1 MSSLIQ
7 ARDSIKAELAQ
18 AMQGVD
24 FYQRRIEALEKA
36 LDDLE
41 QIPDIDTGGSAAQP
55 SKGRRGRPA
64 RAAKQAAPKKAAAG
78 AKRGRSAKA
87 GGGELPATGGNFWLE
102 LVSAEPKTAPQILE
116 AATDRIGT
124 SLSPDLRKKLA
135 QRMVMALRGM
145 VKNGAIKDSGKGRQ
159 RQYYQS

>member
-41 QIPDIDTGGSAAQP
+41 QIPDLETGGAQE
-55 SKGRRGRPA
+55 SGKARRGRPA
-64 RAAKQAAPKKAAAG
+64 RAAKQSAPKKSAG
-78 AKRGRSAKA
+78 AAKRGRAAKS
-87 GGGELPATGGNFWLE
+87 GGGELPATGGSFWME
-102 LVSAEPKTAPQILE
+102 LVDTEPRTAPQILE
-116 AATDRIGT
+116 AATQRIGT
-124 SLSPDLRKKLA
+124 SLSPELRKKLA

-145 VKNGAIKDSGKGRQ
+145 VKSGAIKDSGKGRQ
-159 RQYYQS
+159 RQFYQG